1 MQIWNLREVMDY
13 QGFVTKTDISM
24 QYDLFT
30 QETPQLQSIL
40 KQLSL
45 QCIVV
50 VEVSLR
56 SYVLIDPLASEQQHS
71 YCTGWKVNN
80 GSHGLT
86 GDASSI
92 LKKILMDGEYSGTG
106 CGGYF
111 TLFFKEPIDMSGI
124 TKIRWK
130 YDMGDECGSRSVT
143 FRSVNTGPSISGT
156 YVLADENDWAKLSG
170 IQEATNYKK
179 VGYIQKFGENRI
191 CQNQD
196 KKGNRRPISSKMPLS
211 LYNFVDEETGE
222 EPLFLKTN
230 SLADQIPRC
239 CRDYDNTIMT
249 YGDGIEIILL
259 VV

>member
-30 QETPQLQSIL
+30 QNTTTP
-40 KQLSL
+40 KHFKTTFFAMYRREA
-45 QCIVV
+45 
-50 VEVSLR
+50 EVSLR

-92 LKKILMDGEYSGTG
+92 FEENSHGWGIPGTG

-124 TKIRWK
+124 TK
-130 YDMGDECGSRSVT
+130 YDG
-143 FRSVNTGPSISGT
+143 NTTWGMNV
-156 YVLADENDWAKLSG
+156 VLVQLHLEVL
-170 IQEATNYKK
+170 IQIEYKW
-179 VGYIQKFGENRI
+179 YL
-191 CQNQD
+191 C
-196 KKGNRRPISSKMPLS
+196 S
-211 LYNFVDEETGE
+211 
-222 EPLFLKTN
+222 
-230 SLADQIPRC
+230 C
-239 CRDYDNTIMT
+239 
-249 YGDGIEIILL
+249 
-259 VV
+259 